1 MNQDVSVIIPVHNRF
16 ELLHNVVESILAQTV
31 AVSEIIVIDDGS
43 TEHEPEM
50 VERYIQDRSAWRGR
64 VRYHYQENQGQS
76 VANNVGI
83 AKAKTEWLAFDGADD
98 LWLPW
103 KLEWQFR
110 ALHKYRDQC
119 GLCFTDAWFMNNPH
133 MKTTVFQFAQ
143 AQYADFIGLIR
154 QPAGLIASRHP
165 IWMQT
170 VVARADLIR
179 EIGGFDA
186 EMRYSEDHDLI
197 FRAALKTDFCFVNL
211 PLVLIDRS
219 PSDNRHIGES
229 RNWHKEEFRLR
240 MDQRRFEKQQQLSDG
255 LPAEV
260 HRSIR
265 RNLREIHSAWANYHL
280 AVGDYEHMRVAI
292 SAAAQRGVT
301 PAIAIKWLLM
311 HVSPTAARA
320 VLSARNLKDAPRY
333 DQLSWTA
340 SESGDIQ

>member
-1 MNQDVSVIIPVHNRF
+1 
-16 ELLHNVVESILAQTV
+16 
-31 AVSEIIVIDDGS
+31 
-43 TEHEPEM
+43 
-50 VERYIQDRSAWRGR
+50 
-64 VRYHYQENQGQS
+64 
-76 VANNVGI
+76 VGI